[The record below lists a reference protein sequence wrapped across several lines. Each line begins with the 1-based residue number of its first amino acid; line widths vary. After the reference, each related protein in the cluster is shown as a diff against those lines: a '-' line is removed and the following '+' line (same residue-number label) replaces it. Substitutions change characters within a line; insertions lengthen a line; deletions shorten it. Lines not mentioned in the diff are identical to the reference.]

1 MKRVLAMGVIALA
14 LALGPGVAI
23 APQAATATEQASEAV
38 SGQVTKIDLERGRVT
53 VRGSDG
59 QTYEFEASPETIRD
73 LQVGDHIEAKR
84 RPATE

>member
-1 MKRVLAMGVIALA
+1 MKRVFAMATIALA
-14 LALGPGVAI
+14 LALGPGVAL
-23 APQAATATEQASEAV
+23 APQSATATEQASEAV

-59 QTYEFEASPETIRD
+59 QMHEFEASPETIRD